1 MLFERDLEYV
11 FIVVV
16 RELIF
21 RYVIVGELDNQF
33 LYVLGQVF
41 FILFEKNIQFIYKMN
56 ENIYN
61 Y

>member
-21 RYVIVGELDNQF
+21 RYVIVVELDNQF

-41 FILFEKNIQFIYKMN
+41 FILFEKKYIVYI
-56 ENIYN
+56 
-61 Y
+61 